1 MLPFSVAFSLFRE
14 VFLQVRFQLNV
25 ALRAEALRKTL
36 LKSRGLFVVSLYRSQ
51 VSNSSPAETNFVSPA
66 FLLGQGLMTR

>member
-25 ALRAEALRKTL
+25 ALRAEALRKAL
-36 LKSRGLFVVSLYRSQ
+36 LKSRGLFVVSL
-51 VSNSSPAETNFVSPA
+51 
-66 FLLGQGLMTR
+66 